1 MENDSV
7 LDTKFVI
14 ARNIRYRR
22 MALKMTQAELGDRVY
37 LGKNAI
43 SNRELGHSS
52 VEAEHLPSIAQA
64 LSVQVSELFEVE
76 KFYRE

>member
-7 LDTKFVI
+7 LNTKFVI

-22 MALKMTQAELGDRVY
+22 MQLRMTQAQLGDRVF

-43 SNRELGHSS
+43 SRKEQGSSS
-52 VEAEHLPSIAQA
+52 VEAEHLPNFAQA
-64 LSVQVSELFEVE
+64 LGVAVADLFEAE